1 MREQCQGAWTSRR
14 VDEQRVRFPKDFPG
28 LNCSAWLYTGAVP
41 MRQLNLKPT
50 HKLVKSYY
58 QVLGQ
63 FGQLNI
69 DHEMAVRS
77 AFQDLLKG
85 HLIGQVVSVSLD
97 TMKIVKIPAAAN
109 D

>member
-1 MREQCQGAWTSRR
+1 
-14 VDEQRVRFPKDFPG
+14 
-28 LNCSAWLYTGAVP
+28 

-77 AFQDLLKG
+77 AFQDLLKV
-85 HLIGQVVSVSLD
+85 HLIGQVVSVSLE
-97 TMKIVKIPAAAN
+97 TMKIVKSLPRLVT
-109 D
+109 DYV